1 MGNFFSDCCK
11 EDKIENQPDNNTK
24 IPLLDN
30 TKNSKKNKTVKWND
44 QEYYRT
50 IKTARNIR
58 KKYKKSKSW

>member
-50 IKTARNIR
+50 IKTTRNIR